1 MIKFFL
7 FVTKKKI
14 SLYVFLILLFNFY
27 VSVQALDSPKN
38 YLKGKFYSSVKNNFL
53 VATGKMRDP
62 RFANTV
68 IVMLKNDESGSFG
81 LVINKPLG
89 FIPLGSLI
97 NKVEHQRSKQNELYN
112 VKVPIYWGGP
122 VEENIILVLHSKEYQ
137 VENTKK
143 YKDISVSSGYKI
155 LLEIADEK
163 GPKKSLILIGH
174 SRWGSGQL
182 EGEMEGEGWILSEM
196 FNNITLANDL
206 EFSYATNSPTLM
218 IEGMV
223 VAGK

>member
-1 MIKFFL
+1 MIKLFL

-53 VATGKMRDP
+53 VATDKMRDP

-97 NKVEHQRSKQNELYN
+97 NKVEGQSSKQNELYN

-122 VEENIILVLHSKEYQ
+122 VEENIILVLHSKEFQ

-174 SRWGSGQL
+174 SGWGSGQL
-182 EGEMEGEGWILSEM
+182 EGDMEGEGWILSEINTDLI
-196 FNNITLANDL
+196 FGTDNDSKWL
-206 EFSYATNSPTLM
+206 KAIYNSYIGL
-218 IEGMV
+218 
-223 VAGK
+223 

>member
-14 SLYVFLILLFNFY
+14 FLYVFLILLFNFY

-38 YLKGKFYSSVKNNFL
+38 YLKGKFYSSVKNSFL

-89 FIPLGSLI
+89 PIPLGSLI
-97 NKVEHQRSKQNELYN
+97 NKVEDQSSKQNELYN

-122 VEENIILVLHSKEYQ
+122 VEENIILVLHSKEYR

-174 SRWGSGQL
+174 SGWGSGQL
-182 EGEMEGEGWILSEM
+182 EGEMEGEGWILSEINTDLI
-196 FNNITLANDL
+196 FETDNTNKWLKAINNSFIGL
-206 EFSYATNSPTLM
+206 
-218 IEGMV
+218 
-223 VAGK
+223 

>member
-14 SLYVFLILLFNFY
+14 FLYVFLILLFNFY

-97 NKVEHQRSKQNELYN
+97 NKVEDQSSKQNELYN

-155 LLEIADEK
+155 LLENY
-163 GPKKSLILIGH
+163 KSILILNLETNIKTLVSFIIEAKDMEK
-174 SRWGSGQL
+174 SR
-182 EGEMEGEGWILSEM
+182 
-196 FNNITLANDL
+196 FRR
-206 EFSYATNSPTLM
+206 YVKTNL
-218 IEGMV
+218 
-223 VAGK
+223 

>member
-68 IVMLKNDESGSFG
+68 IVMLKNDKSGSFG
-81 LVINKPLG
+81 LVVNKPLG

-97 NKVEHQRSKQNELYN
+97 NKVEDQSSKQNELYN

-174 SRWGSGQL
+174 SGWGSGQL
-182 EGEMEGEGWILSEM
+182 EGEMEGEGWILSEINTDLI
-196 FNNITLANDL
+196 FGTDNNNKWLKAIN
-206 EFSYATNSPTLM
+206 NSFIGL
-218 IEGMV
+218 
-223 VAGK
+223 

>member
-27 VSVQALDSPKN
+27 ISVQALDSPKN

-62 RFANTV
+62 RFANAV
-68 IVMLKNDESGSFG
+68 IVMLKNDKSGSFG
-81 LVINKPLG
+81 LVINKSLG

-97 NKVEHQRSKQNELYN
+97 NKVEDQNSKQNELYN

-137 VENTKK
+137 VEDTKK

-174 SRWGSGQL
+174 SGWGSGQL
-182 EGEMEGEGWILSEM
+182 EGEMEGEGWILSEINTDLI
-196 FNNITLANDL
+196 FEIDNANKWLKAINNSFIGL
-206 EFSYATNSPTLM
+206 
-218 IEGMV
+218 
-223 VAGK
+223 

>member
-27 VSVQALDSPKN
+27 ISVQALDSPKN

-97 NKVEHQRSKQNELYN
+97 NKVEDQSSKQNELYN

-137 VENTKK
+137 VESTKK

-174 SRWGSGQL
+174 SGWGSGQL
-182 EGEMEGEGWILSEM
+182 EGEMEGEGWILSEINTDLI
-196 FNNITLANDL
+196 FETDNANKWLKAINNSFIGL
-206 EFSYATNSPTLM
+206 
-218 IEGMV
+218 
-223 VAGK
+223 

>member
-97 NKVEHQRSKQNELYN
+97 NKVEDQSSKQNELYN

-122 VEENIILVLHSKEYQ
+122 VEENIILVLHSKEYR

-174 SRWGSGQL
+174 SGWGSGQL
-182 EGEMEGEGWILSEM
+182 EGEMEGEGWILSEINTDLI
-196 FNNITLANDL
+196 FGSDNASKWLKAINNSFIGL
-206 EFSYATNSPTLM
+206 
-218 IEGMV
+218 
-223 VAGK
+223 

>member
-14 SLYVFLILLFNFY
+14 FLYVFLILLFNFY

-97 NKVEHQRSKQNELYN
+97 NKVEDQSSKQNELYN

-122 VEENIILVLHSKEYQ
+122 VEENIILVLHSKEYR

-174 SRWGSGQL
+174 SGWGSGQL
-182 EGEMEGEGWILSEM
+182 EGEMEGEGWILSEINTDLI
-196 FNNITLANDL
+196 FETDNANKWLKAINNSFIGL
-206 EFSYATNSPTLM
+206 
-218 IEGMV
+218 
-223 VAGK
+223 

>member
-1 MIKFFL
+1 MIKFF
-7 FVTKKKI
+7 FFFTKKKI

-97 NKVEHQRSKQNELYN
+97 SKVEDQSSKQNELYN

-174 SRWGSGQL
+174 SGWGSGQL
-182 EGEMEGEGWILSEM
+182 EGEMEREGWILSEIITDLI
-196 FNNITLANDL
+196 FGTDNANKWLKAINNRFIAL
-206 EFSYATNSPTLM
+206 
-218 IEGMV
+218 
-223 VAGK
+223 

>member
-1 MIKFFL
+1 MVKFFL

-97 NKVEHQRSKQNELYN
+97 NKVEDQSSKQNELYN

-122 VEENIILVLHSKEYQ
+122 VEKNIILVLHSKEYQ

-174 SRWGSGQL
+174 SGWGSGQL
-182 EGEMEGEGWILSEM
+182 EGEMEGEGWILSEINTDLI
-196 FNNITLANDL
+196 FETDNTNKWLKAINNSFIGL
-206 EFSYATNSPTLM
+206 
-218 IEGMV
+218 
-223 VAGK
+223 

>member
-7 FVTKKKI
+7 FITKKKI
-14 SLYVFLILLFNFY
+14 SLYVFLILSFNFY
-27 VSVQALDSPKN
+27 ISVQALDSPKN

-81 LVINKPLG
+81 LVVNKPLG

-97 NKVEHQRSKQNELYN
+97 NKVEDQNSKQNELYN

-143 YKDISVSSGYKI
+143 YKDISISSGYKI

-163 GPKKSLILIGH
+163 GPKNNLILIGH
-174 SRWGSGQL
+174 SGWGSGQ
-182 EGEMEGEGWILSEM
+182 
-196 FNNITLANDL
+196 
-206 EFSYATNSPTLM
+206 P
-218 IEGMV
+218 V
-223 VAGK
+223 VGPAAADGRGVCRHHVELRSQPSHCAKHARPRSWHRTSH

>member
-1 MIKFFL
+1 M
-7 FVTKKKI
+7 KKR
-14 SLYVFLILLFNFY
+14 ILLFLFIISQITLFHY
-27 VSVQALDSPKN
+27 VFALGSAPKN

-53 VATGKMRDP
+53 VATGKMRDS

-97 NKVEHQRSKQNELYN
+97 NKVENQSSKQNELYN

-137 VENTKK
+137 IENTKK

-155 LLEIADEK
+155 LLEIADKK
-163 GPKKSLILIGH
+163 GPKKNLILIGH
-174 SRWGSGQL
+174 SGWGSGQL
-182 EGEMEGEGWILSEM
+182 EGEMEGEGWILSEINTDLI
-196 FNNITLANDL
+196 FGTDNNNKWLKAIN
-206 EFSYATNSPTLM
+206 NSFIGL
-218 IEGMV
+218 
-223 VAGK
+223 

>member
-7 FVTKKKI
+7 FITKKKI
-14 SLYVFLILLFNFY
+14 FLYVFLILLFNFY
-27 VSVQALDSPKN
+27 ISVQALDSPKN

-97 NKVEHQRSKQNELYN
+97 NKVENQSSKQNELYN

-155 LLEIADEK
+155 LFEIADEK

-174 SRWGSGQL
+174 SGWGSGQL
-182 EGEMEGEGWILSEM
+182 EGEMEGEGWILSE
-196 FNNITLANDL
+196 FNTDLIFEIDNANKWL
-206 EFSYATNSPTLM
+206 KAINNSFIGL
-218 IEGMV
+218 
-223 VAGK
+223 

>member
-7 FVTKKKI
+7 FLTKKKI

-53 VATGKMRDP
+53 VATGKMKDP
-62 RFANTV
+62 RFVNTV

-97 NKVEHQRSKQNELYN
+97 NKVENQSSKQNELYN

-122 VEENIILVLHSKEYQ
+122 VEENIILVLHSKEYR

-155 LLEIADEK
+155 LFEIADEK

-174 SRWGSGQL
+174 SGWGSGQL
-182 EGEMEGEGWILSEM
+182 EGEMEGEGWILSEINTDLI
-196 FNNITLANDL
+196 FEIDNANKWLKAINNSFIGL
-206 EFSYATNSPTLM
+206 
-218 IEGMV
+218 
-223 VAGK
+223 

>member
-97 NKVEHQRSKQNELYN
+97 NKVEDQSSKQNELYN

-174 SRWGSGQL
+174 SGWGSGQL
-182 EGEMEGEGWILSEM
+182 EGEMEVGGWILSEINTDLI
-196 FNNITLANDL
+196 FGIDNANKWLKAINNSFIGL
-206 EFSYATNSPTLM
+206 
-218 IEGMV
+218 
-223 VAGK
+223 

>member
-7 FVTKKKI
+7 FLTKKKI

-97 NKVEHQRSKQNELYN
+97 NKVEDQNSKQNELYN

-122 VEENIILVLHSKEYQ
+122 VEENIILVLHSKEYR

-155 LLEIADEK
+155 LFEIADEK

-174 SRWGSGQL
+174 SGWGSGQL
-182 EGEMEGEGWILSEM
+182 EGEMEGEGWILSEINTDLI
-196 FNNITLANDL
+196 FGTDNNNKWLKAIN
-206 EFSYATNSPTLM
+206 NSFIGL
-218 IEGMV
+218 
-223 VAGK
+223 

>member
-14 SLYVFLILLFNFY
+14 FLYVFLILLFNFY

-97 NKVEHQRSKQNELYN
+97 NKVEDQSSKQNELYN

-122 VEENIILVLHSKEYQ
+122 VEENIILVLHSKEYR

-174 SRWGSGQL
+174 SGWGSGQL
-182 EGEMEGEGWILSEM
+182 EGEMEGEGWILSEIKTDLI
-196 FNNITLANDL
+196 FETDNTNKLLKAINNSFIGL
-206 EFSYATNSPTLM
+206 
-218 IEGMV
+218 
-223 VAGK
+223 

>member
-97 NKVEHQRSKQNELYN
+97 NKVEDQSSKQNELYN

-174 SRWGSGQL
+174 SGWGSGQL
-182 EGEMEGEGWILSEM
+182 EGEMEGEGWILSKINTDLI
-196 FNNITLANDL
+196 FGTDNANKWLKAINNSFIGL
-206 EFSYATNSPTLM
+206 
-218 IEGMV
+218 
-223 VAGK
+223 

>member
-1 MIKFFL
+1 MINFFL
-7 FVTKKKI
+7 LVTRKKI
-14 SLYVFLILLFNFY
+14 PLYVFLILLFNFY
-27 VSVQALDSPKN
+27 VSVQATDSPKN
-38 YLKGKFYSSVKNNFL
+38 YLKGKFYNSVKNNFL

-97 NKVEHQRSKQNELYN
+97 NKVENQSSKQNELYN

-155 LLEIADEK
+155 LFEIADEK

-174 SRWGSGQL
+174 SGWGSGQL
-182 EGEMEGEGWILSEM
+182 EGEMEGEGWILSEINTDLI
-196 FNNITLANDL
+196 FEIDNANKWLKAINNSFIGL
-206 EFSYATNSPTLM
+206 
-218 IEGMV
+218 
-223 VAGK
+223 

>member
-7 FVTKKKI
+7 FITKKKI
-14 SLYVFLILLFNFY
+14 FLYVFLILLFNFY
-27 VSVQALDSPKN
+27 ISVQALDSPKN

-97 NKVEHQRSKQNELYN
+97 NKVEDQNSKQNELYN

-137 VENTKK
+137 IENTKK

-155 LLEIADEK
+155 LFEIADEK

-174 SRWGSGQL
+174 SGWGSGQL
-182 EGEMEGEGWILSEM
+182 EGEMEGEGWILSEINTDLI
-196 FNNITLANDL
+196 FGTDNNKWLKAIN
-206 EFSYATNSPTLM
+206 NSFIGL
-218 IEGMV
+218 
-223 VAGK
+223 

>member
-14 SLYVFLILLFNFY
+14 PLYVFLILLFNFY

-97 NKVEHQRSKQNELYN
+97 NKVEDQSSKQNELYN

-122 VEENIILVLHSKEYQ
+122 VEENIILVLHSKEYRL
-137 VENTKK
+137 ENTKK
-143 YKDISVSSGYKI
+143 YKDISISSGYKI

-174 SRWGSGQL
+174 SGWGSGQL
-182 EGEMEGEGWILSEM
+182 EGEMEGEGWILSEINTDLI
-196 FNNITLANDL
+196 FETDNANKWLKAINNSFIGL
-206 EFSYATNSPTLM
+206 
-218 IEGMV
+218 
-223 VAGK
+223 

>member
-1 MIKFFL
+1 MVKFFL

-14 SLYVFLILLFNFY
+14 FLYVFLILLFNFY

-68 IVMLKNDESGSFG
+68 IVMLKNDKSGSFG

-97 NKVEHQRSKQNELYN
+97 NKVEDQSSKQNELYN

-174 SRWGSGQL
+174 SGWGSGQL
-182 EGEMEGEGWILSEM
+182 EGEMEGEGWILSEINTDLI
-196 FNNITLANDL
+196 FGTDNDNKWLKAINNSFIGL
-206 EFSYATNSPTLM
+206 
-218 IEGMV
+218 
-223 VAGK
+223 

>member
-1 MIKFFL
+1 MKKFLRILFL
-7 FVTKKKI
+7 G
-14 SLYVFLILLFNFY
+14 LLFNFCFF
-27 VSVQALDSPKN
+27 VKAQDSPKN

-97 NKVEHQRSKQNELYN
+97 NKVENQSSKQNELYN

-122 VEENIILVLHSKEYQ
+122 VEENIILVLHSKEYR

-174 SRWGSGQL
+174 SGWGSGQL
-182 EGEMEGEGWILSEM
+182 EGEMEREGWILSEIITDLI
-196 FNNITLANDL
+196 FGTDNANKWLKAINNSFIGL
-206 EFSYATNSPTLM
+206 
-218 IEGMV
+218 
-223 VAGK
+223 

>member
-97 NKVEHQRSKQNELYN
+97 SKVEDQSSKQNELYN

-174 SRWGSGQL
+174 SGWGSGQL
-182 EGEMEGEGWILSEM
+182 EGEMEREGWILSEIITDLI
-196 FNNITLANDL
+196 FGTDNANKWLKAINNSFIGL
-206 EFSYATNSPTLM
+206 
-218 IEGMV
+218 
-223 VAGK
+223 

>member
-97 NKVEHQRSKQNELYN
+97 NKAEDQRSKQNELYN

-122 VEENIILVLHSKEYQ
+122 VEENIILVLHSKEYR

-174 SRWGSGQL
+174 SGWGSGQL
-182 EGEMEGEGWILSEM
+182 EGEMEGKGWILSEINTDLI
-196 FNNITLANDL
+196 FGIDNANKWLKAINNSFIGL
-206 EFSYATNSPTLM
+206 
-218 IEGMV
+218 
-223 VAGK
+223 

>member
-14 SLYVFLILLFNFY
+14 FLYVFLILLFNFY

-68 IVMLKNDESGSFG
+68 IVMLKNDKSGSFG

-97 NKVEHQRSKQNELYN
+97 NKVEDQSSKQNELYN

-155 LLEIADEK
+155 LLKIADEK

-174 SRWGSGQL
+174 SGWGSGQL
-182 EGEMEGEGWILSEM
+182 EGEMEGEGWILSEINTDLI
-196 FNNITLANDL
+196 FETDNANKWLKAINNSFIGL
-206 EFSYATNSPTLM
+206 
-218 IEGMV
+218 
-223 VAGK
+223 

>member
-14 SLYVFLILLFNFY
+14 FLYVFLILLFNFY

-53 VATGKMRDP
+53 VATDKMRDP

-97 NKVEHQRSKQNELYN
+97 NKVEDQSSKQNELYN

-163 GPKKSLILIGH
+163 GPKKSLILIGY
-174 SRWGSGQL
+174 SGWDSGQL
-182 EGEMEGEGWILSEM
+182 EGEMEGEGWILSEINIDLI
-196 FNNITLANDL
+196 FGIDNANKWLKAINNSFIGL
-206 EFSYATNSPTLM
+206 
-218 IEGMV
+218 
-223 VAGK
+223 

>member
-1 MIKFFL
+1 MINFFL
-7 FVTKKKI
+7 LVTRKKI
-14 SLYVFLILLFNFY
+14 PLYVFLILLFNFY
-27 VSVQALDSPKN
+27 ISVQALDSPKN
-38 YLKGKFYSSVKNNFL
+38 YLKGKFYSSVKNNLL

-97 NKVEHQRSKQNELYN
+97 NKVENQSSKQNELYN

-137 VENTKK
+137 TENTKK

-155 LLEIADEK
+155 LLEIADKK
-163 GPKKSLILIGH
+163 GPKKNLILIGH
-174 SRWGSGQL
+174 SGWGSGQL
-182 EGEMEGEGWILSEM
+182 EGEMEGEGWILSEINTDLI
-196 FNNITLANDL
+196 FGTDNNNKWLKAIN
-206 EFSYATNSPTLM
+206 NSFIGL
-218 IEGMV
+218 
-223 VAGK
+223 

>member
-14 SLYVFLILLFNFY
+14 PLYVFLILLFNFY

-97 NKVEHQRSKQNELYN
+97 NKVEDQSSKQNELYN

-174 SRWGSGQL
+174 SGWGSGQL
-182 EGEMEGEGWILSEM
+182 EGEIEGEGWILSEINTDLI
-196 FNNITLANDL
+196 FGTEDTNKWLKAINNSFIGL
-206 EFSYATNSPTLM
+206 
-218 IEGMV
+218 
-223 VAGK
+223 

>member
-7 FVTKKKI
+7 FITKKKI
-14 SLYVFLILLFNFY
+14 FLYVFLILLFNFY
-27 VSVQALDSPKN
+27 ISVQALDSPKN
-38 YLKGKFYSSVKNNFL
+38 YLKGKFYSSIKNNFL

-97 NKVEHQRSKQNELYN
+97 NKVEDQNSKLNELYN

-122 VEENIILVLHSKEYQ
+122 VEENIILVLHSKEYR

-155 LLEIADEK
+155 LFEIADEK

-174 SRWGSGQL
+174 SGWGSGQL
-182 EGEMEGEGWILSEM
+182 EGEMEGEGWILSEINTDLI
-196 FNNITLANDL
+196 FGLDNASKWLKAINNSFIGL
-206 EFSYATNSPTLM
+206 
-218 IEGMV
+218 
-223 VAGK
+223 

>member
-97 NKVEHQRSKQNELYN
+97 NKVEDQSSKQNELYN

-122 VEENIILVLHSKEYQ
+122 VEENIILVLHSKEYR

-163 GPKKSLILIGH
+163 GPKKSLILIGYAG
-174 SRWGSGQL
+174 WGSGQL
-182 EGEMEGEGWILSEM
+182 EGEMEGEGWILSEINTDLI
-196 FNNITLANDL
+196 FGTNNANKWL
-206 EFSYATNSPTLM
+206 KAINNSFIGL
-218 IEGMV
+218 
-223 VAGK
+223 

>member
-68 IVMLKNDESGSFG
+68 IVMLKNDKSGSFG

-97 NKVEHQRSKQNELYN
+97 NKVEDQSSKQNELYN
-112 VKVPIYWGGP
+112 VKVPIYWGGH

-137 VENTKK
+137 VESTKK

-174 SRWGSGQL
+174 SGWGSGQL
-182 EGEMEGEGWILSEM
+182 EGEMEGEGWILSEI
-196 FNNITLANDL
+196 NIDLIFGIDNANKWL
-206 EFSYATNSPTLM
+206 KAIKNSFVGL
-218 IEGMV
+218 
-223 VAGK
+223 

>member
-97 NKVEHQRSKQNELYN
+97 NKVEDQSSKQNELYN

-174 SRWGSGQL
+174 SGWGSGQL
-182 EGEMEGEGWILSEM
+182 EGEMEGEGWILSEINTDLI
-196 FNNITLANDL
+196 FETDNTNKWLKAINNSFIGL
-206 EFSYATNSPTLM
+206 
-218 IEGMV
+218 
-223 VAGK
+223 

>member
-97 NKVEHQRSKQNELYN
+97 NKVEDQSSKQNELYN

-174 SRWGSGQL
+174 SGWGSGQL
-182 EGEMEGEGWILSEM
+182 EGEMEGEGWVLSEINTDLI
-196 FNNITLANDL
+196 FGTDNNNKWLKAIN
-206 EFSYATNSPTLM
+206 NSFIGL
-218 IEGMV
+218 
-223 VAGK
+223 

>member
-38 YLKGKFYSSVKNNFL
+38 YLKSKFYSSVKNNFL

-68 IVMLKNDESGSFG
+68 IIMLKNDESGSLG

-97 NKVEHQRSKQNELYN
+97 NKVEDQSSKQNELYN

-122 VEENIILVLHSKEYQ
+122 VEKNIILVLHSKEYQ

-174 SRWGSGQL
+174 SGWGSGQL
-182 EGEMEGEGWILSEM
+182 EGEMVGEGWILSEIITDLI
-196 FNNITLANDL
+196 FGTDNANKWLKAINNSFIGL
-206 EFSYATNSPTLM
+206 
-218 IEGMV
+218 
-223 VAGK
+223 